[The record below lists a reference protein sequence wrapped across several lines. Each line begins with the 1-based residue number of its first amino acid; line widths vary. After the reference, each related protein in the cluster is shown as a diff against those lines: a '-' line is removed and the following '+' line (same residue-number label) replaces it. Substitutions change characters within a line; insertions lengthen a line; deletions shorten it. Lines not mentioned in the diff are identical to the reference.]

1 MGNPW
6 EEKAQRHKATGI
18 VTALLRMQREVM
30 LGSLDREPT
39 MVEVLHETIKLTNR
53 MSDQAWKG
61 AAKAAGFERRDGKV
75 TCSEQTRK
83 FVISE
88 LVGLL
93 PSPLESLEWRKGA

>member
-6 EEKAQRHKATGI
+6 EEKAQRYKATGI
-18 VTALLRMQREVM
+18 VTALLRMERDVLLSELQ
-30 LGSLDREPT
+30 REPT
-39 MVEVLHETIKLTNR
+39 MVEVLHSTIKLTNR

-61 AAKAAGFERRDGKV
+61 AAVKAGFQRKDGKV
-75 TCSEQTRK
+75 TCSDQTRQ